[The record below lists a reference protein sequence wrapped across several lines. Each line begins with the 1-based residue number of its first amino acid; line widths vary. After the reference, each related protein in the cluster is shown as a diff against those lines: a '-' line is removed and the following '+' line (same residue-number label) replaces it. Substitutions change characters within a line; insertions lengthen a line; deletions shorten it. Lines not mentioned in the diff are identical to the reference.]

1 MTTRGKTSTR
11 GKTNTRGS
19 TVSTGVERAAEPSSI
34 DSVSARYAT
43 ARARLA
49 GAQKGNA
56 AVPAYLRYVNRK
68 AGGFLACVA
77 FALRLTP
84 TQVTGL
90 SGLASAAGLVVLA
103 LAPSTIPAGFVV
115 AGLLAIGYAL
125 DSADGQ
131 LARVRGGGTVAGE
144 WLDHVVDIA
153 KTVALHSCVLIAIYR
168 HFDGSHGWLLVP
180 LAFMLAQAT
189 HFFATMLRD
198 ALRMQAGLKRQPPSK
213 HASFVSSLVL
223 LPVDHGTLCWSL
235 ALLGWHD
242 TFLGAYTALAAVA
255 VLFAGRTLARTYR
268 GLAALTHESPV

>member
-1 MTTRGKTSTR
+1 M
-11 GKTNTRGS
+11 
-19 TVSTGVERAAEPSSI
+19 STGVGHVVATEPPPT
-34 DSVSARYAT
+34 DSVSARYAS

-49 GAQKGNA
+49 GAQKSNA

-68 AGGFLACVA
+68 AGGLLACVA

-84 TQVTGL
+84 TQVTAL
-90 SGLASAAGLVVLA
+90 SALASAAGLVVLA
-103 LAPSTIPAGFVV
+103 LAPSSVAVGIVV
-115 AGLLAIGYAL
+115 AALLALGYAL

-153 KTVALHSCVLIAIYR
+153 KTVALHGCVLIAMYR
-168 HFDGSHGWLLVP
+168 HFDVARPWLLVP
-180 LAFMLAQAT
+180 LGFMLAQVT

-198 ALRMQAGLKRQPPSK
+198 ALRMQAGLARQPASK
-213 HASFVSSLVL
+213 HASLLSSLVL

-242 TFLGAYTALAAVA
+242 GFLAGYTALGAVA
-255 VLFAGRTLARTYR
+255 VLFAGRTLARTHR
-268 GLAALTHESPV
+268 GLTALSHESPV